1 MTDTPGAIATDGPNA
16 EQIEFWNAEAGAKW
30 SDFNPQLDRMMAPIS
45 AVVMERAAPQ
55 AGEQVLDIGCGC
67 GDTTLALARR
77 VAPGGAVTG
86 VDVSAPML
94 ATARRRAAEAGL
106 AITLLNAD
114 AETHDLGTAQFDLAF
129 SRFGVMFFNNSQAA
143 FANIAGALRPGGRLT
158 FVCWRA
164 AALNPWVAIPMA
176 AVRPLVPDF
185 VPPDPQAPG
194 PFAFA
199 DFERVDGILA
209 AAGFQGVTVDSQEL
223 VLNVGEGGLDA
234 CVDRILT
241 LGPVSRLLREADEA
255 TVAAAAE
262 AVHDA
267 VAPYHT
273 GETLE
278 LSSAVWIVGGRR

>member
-1 MTDTPGAIATDGPNA
+1 MTDTIAADGPNA

-45 AVVMERAAPQ
+45 AVVMDRAAPQ

-67 GDTTLALARR
+67 GDTTLTLARQ

-86 VDVSAPML
+86 VDVSVPML

-106 AITLLNAD
+106 AVTLLNAD

-176 AVRPLVPDF
+176 AMRPLVPDF
-185 VPPDPQAPG
+185 VPPDPEAPG
-194 PFAFA
+194 PFAYA
-199 DFERVDGILA
+199 DGERIESILT
-209 AAGFQGVTVDSQEL
+209 AAGFRDVTLDSHEL
-223 VLNVGEGGLDA
+223 GSNVGEGDLDA
-234 CVDRILT
+234 CVDSILK
-241 LGPVSRLLREADEA
+241 LGPVTRLLREADDA
-255 TVAAAAE
+255 TMAAAAV

-273 GETLE
+273 GGTLE
-278 LSSAVWIVGGRR
+278 LSATVWLVSGRRP